1 MEKRNIFKE
10 CREIVEQIGK
20 ANGKEGK
27 AAAMLAVEMARRV
40 LEGRDIQAST
50 EGVHN
55 FMTWVGNVENFTPA
69 EISSQMVEFNKEA
82 TEAIQNGKPWT
93 L

>member
-1 MEKRNIFKE
+1 MEKRNIFAE
-10 CREIVEQIGK
+10 CRKTVEQIGK

-40 LEGRDIQAST
+40 QAGLDIKAST

-55 FMTWVGNVENFTPA
+55 FMTWVGNVANFTDEEVTA
-69 EISSQMVEFNKEA
+69 QMEEIQ
-82 TEAIQNGKPWT
+82 W
-93 L
+93 

>member
-10 CREIVEQIGK
+10 CRETVEQIGK

-40 LEGRDIQAST
+40 QAGLDIKAST
-50 EGVHN
+50 DGVEN
-55 FMTWVGNVENFTPA
+55 FMTWVGNVANFTDA
-69 EISSQMVEFNKEA
+69 QLTEQMEEIQ
-82 TEAIQNGKPWT
+82 W
-93 L
+93 

>member
-1 MEKRNIFKE
+1 MSEKRNIFAE
-10 CREIVEQIGK
+10 CRETIQEIGK

-55 FMTWVGNVENFTPA
+55 FMTWVGNVENFTDA
-69 EISSQMVEFNKEA
+69 QLTEQMEEV
-82 TEAIQNGKPWT
+82 QW
-93 L
+93 

>member
-1 MEKRNIFKE
+1 MEKRNIFAE
-10 CREIVEQIGK
+10 CRETVEQIGK

-55 FMTWVGNVENFTPA
+55 FITWVGNVENFTDA
-69 EISSQMVEFNKEA
+69 QLTAQMEEIQ
-82 TEAIQNGKPWT
+82 W
-93 L
+93 

>member
-1 MEKRNIFKE
+1 MKKRNIFKE
-10 CREIVEQIGK
+10 CRETVEQIGK

-27 AAAMLAVEMARRV
+27 AAAMLAVDMARRV

-55 FMTWVGNVENFTPA
+55 FMTWCGNVANFTDA
-69 EISSQMVEFNKEA
+69 QLTEQMEEV
-82 TEAIQNGKPWT
+82 QW
-93 L
+93 

>member
-1 MEKRNIFKE
+1 MSEKRNIFKE
-10 CREIVEQIGK
+10 CRETIQEIGK

-55 FMTWVGNVENFTPA
+55 FMTWVGNVENFTDA
-69 EISSQMVEFNKEA
+69 QLTEQMEG
-82 TEAIQNGKPWT
+82 IQW
-93 L
+93 

>member
-1 MEKRNIFKE
+1 MEKRNIFAE
-10 CREIVEQIGK
+10 CRETVEEIGK

-27 AAAMLAVEMARRV
+27 AAAMLACEMARRV

-55 FMTWVGNVENFTPA
+55 FITWVGNVENFTDTQLTRQME
-69 EISSQMVEFNKEA
+69 EIQ
-82 TEAIQNGKPWT
+82 W
-93 L
+93 

>member
-10 CREIVEQIGK
+10 CRETIEQIGK

-27 AAAMLAVEMARRV
+27 AAAFLAVEMARRV

-55 FMTWVGNVENFTPA
+55 FITWVGNVENFTDA
-69 EISSQMVEFNKEA
+69 QLTEQMGEIA
-82 TEAIQNGKPWT
+82 W
-93 L
+93 

>member
-40 LEGRDIQAST
+40 QAGLDIKAST
-50 EGVHN
+50 QGVHN
-55 FMTWVGNVENFTPA
+55 FMTWERNVANFTDA
-69 EISSQMVEFNKEA
+69 QL
-82 TEAIQNGKPWT
+82 TEQRAGIKW
-93 L
+93 

>member
-1 MEKRNIFKE
+1 MEKRNIFAE
-10 CREIVEQIGK
+10 CRETIQEIGK

-55 FMTWVGNVENFTPA
+55 FITWVGNVENFTDA
-69 EISSQMVEFNKEA
+69 QLTEQMEEIQ
-82 TEAIQNGKPWT
+82 W
-93 L
+93 

>member
-10 CREIVEQIGK
+10 CRETVEQIGK

-27 AAAMLAVEMARRV
+27 AAAFLAVEMARRV

-55 FMTWVGNVENFTPA
+55 FITWVGNVENFTDA
-69 EISSQMVEFNKEA
+69 QLTAQMEEIQ
-82 TEAIQNGKPWT
+82 W
-93 L
+93 

>member
-10 CREIVEQIGK
+10 CRETIQEIGK

-55 FMTWVGNVENFTPA
+55 FMTWVGNVENFTDA
-69 EISSQMVEFNKEA
+69 QLTAQMEEIQ
-82 TEAIQNGKPWT
+82 W
-93 L
+93 

>member
-1 MEKRNIFKE
+1 MSEKRNIFAE
-10 CREIVEQIGK
+10 CRETIQEIGK

-55 FMTWVGNVENFTPA
+55 FITWVGNVENFTDA
-69 EISSQMVEFNKEA
+69 QLTEQMEA
-82 TEAIQNGKPWT
+82 VQW
-93 L
+93 

>member
-10 CREIVEQIGK
+10 CRETIQEIGK

-27 AAAMLAVEMARRV
+27 AAAFLAVEMARRV

-55 FMTWVGNVENFTPA
+55 FITWVGNVENFTDTQLTEQMG
-69 EISSQMVEFNKEA
+69 EIA
-82 TEAIQNGKPWT
+82 W
-93 L
+93 